1 MHLKTSHMAKR
12 VIAILSSPNVY
23 VLISVCH
30 SGYGDEV
37 KRLYGVLELR
47 LKEREYLAGPGKG
60 NYTIADVKT
69 WPWYVRVED

>member
-1 MHLKTSHMAKR
+1 M
-12 VIAILSSPNVY
+12 
-23 VLISVCH
+23 CH

-60 NYTIADVKT
+60 NYTIADVKA
-69 WPWYVRVED
+69 WPWYVCSEVA

>member
-1 MHLKTSHMAKR
+1 M
-12 VIAILSSPNVY
+12 
-23 VLISVCH
+23 CH

-60 NYTIADVKT
+60 NYTIADVKA
-69 WPWYVRVED
+69 WPWYVCIEVAQEMSLTFLVVG